1 MIFFQFILIGT
12 CLNLCYKSVGC
23 DNTILVSS
31 ATSLSGIVQQSK
43 GAVTFKVVGT
53 MLASISFFKSIM
65 MSFEHNRLIFYI
77 NGLFPPFWS
86 HWRIRVISIPTFPL
100 LSVFFL
106 DVGNLSEPR
115 LPKYKVS
122 WNFQTSCHKLS
133 TKVPQIHD
141 DIAYHSQIETEI
153 SLFESRRLP

>member
-53 MLASISFFKSIM
+53 MLASISFFKGIM

-77 NGLFPPFWS
+77 NGLYYFHHS
-86 HWRIRVISIPTFPL
+86 GHTEEYAL
-100 LSVFFL
+100 LAFQ
-106 DVGNLSEPR
+106 LSR
-115 LPKYKVS
+115 
-122 WNFQTSCHKLS
+122 C
-133 TKVPQIHD
+133 
-141 DIAYHSQIETEI
+141 
-153 SLFESRRLP
+153 